1 MSGIDKVILR
11 DFQESAIVQLENN
24 ENEYGIGS
32 VLAFQMGLGKTITMA
47 SFLIKKRLMEHPSS
61 PDLIIVPLCVMS
73 QWKVEIK
80 RLDSSMNVLIYHG
93 PKRVCELNE
102 SGYIDFVISTYHS
115 LITRELEDRKWN
127 RVVLDEAHIIRNGI
141 ESKMKSLPKK
151 VIGAFAMRSI
161 SRFCHCIT
169 GTPYNNNKN
178 DIKSLMKFVGS
189 EEDDVN
195 DFVDNFVIQKTKEDI
210 MEPINIE
217 TVMIEKSKDE
227 LAQYRLILRK
237 YHTVLSMMKNA
248 NLEESRVLYRQA
260 MQLMCTLRLYCDIM
274 QAKSSKHV
282 TIEMTEEEEVYEEIE
297 FTRTDKLEFYES
309 SVKIKTVCDKI
320 LDSIDDVPYRKILVF
335 SSFVTSLDILECV
348 LHSLRDEIVT
358 FQYTGKKTR
367 QERDSI
373 VTTFTDVNDTRP
385 MVLFATLGAGS
396 CGLNLTP
403 CATVYLVDV
412 SMNPFDEFQALN
424 RVHRLT
430 QKNKV
435 NVVKFCMKGMIEEDV
450 LKSHAR
456 KIADAKSSGLLV

>member
-1 MSGIDKVILR
+1 
-11 DFQESAIVQLENN
+11 
-24 ENEYGIGS
+24 
-32 VLAFQMGLGKTITMA
+32 
-47 SFLIKKRLMEHPSS
+47 
-61 PDLIIVPLCVMS
+61 
-73 QWKVEIK
+73 
-80 RLDSSMNVLIYHG
+80 
-93 PKRVCELNE
+93 
-102 SGYIDFVISTYHS
+102 
-115 LITRELEDRKWN
+115 
-127 RVVLDEAHIIRNGI
+127 
-141 ESKMKSLPKK
+141 
-151 VIGAFAMRSI
+151 
-161 SRFCHCIT
+161 
-169 GTPYNNNKN
+169 
-178 DIKSLMKFVGS
+178 MKFVGS

-297 FTRTDKLEFYES
+297 FTRTDKLEFYEC